1 MISDSVPWREE
12 LWRVA
17 DRLEKKSR
25 QERWTDRSSFLVE
38 RDMMVSAYAI
48 RRLREAH
55 KITDALARTRIPV
68 MRYKR
73 TGKLA
78 PDVWSS
84 YRFWD
89 FYDLD
94 NGVRDNITITHL
106 CNQLIH
112 SFVWHLSCT
121 EDTELFDGAFVASEK
136 EKEKHCYFISVTS
149 LIDLCRRVASEDV
162 GSIEWRRDSDGVMHV
177 VSVKVMEEY
186 DDSIQMLSPHATA
199 QYREQ

>member
-1 MISDSVPWREE
+1 MINDSVPWREE

-25 QERWTDRSSFLVE
+25 QERWTDRSTFLVE

-48 RRLREAH
+48 RRLMEAH
-55 KITDALARTRIPV
+55 KLTDALTRTRIPV
-68 MRYKR
+68 MRHKR
-73 TGKLA
+73 TGEVA
-78 PDVWSS
+78 PDVWST

-94 NGVRDNITITHL
+94 SGTQDHISIRHW

-112 SFVWHLSCT
+112 SFVWRLSCT
-121 EDTELFDGAFVASEK
+121 EDTELFDGAYVASEN
-136 EKEKHCYFISVTS
+136 EKEKHVYFIPVVTV
-149 LIDLCRRVASEDV
+149 IDLCRRVASEET

-177 VSVKVMEEY
+177 VSVKVMEDEP
-186 DDSIQMLSPHATA
+186 SIEMKSPEATRPYA
-199 QYREQ
+199 